1 MFKLFNSFAPLI
13 RVFQVDRLL
22 VVIIFVALNLA
33 SESAI
38 ARKPDNITEAEMA
51 IIPPYCPYSQSW
63 NYVSNGPE
71 TKRWVSV
78 LGNTFHAIHHY
89 CWAQI
94 NLQRS
99 FRIGLTEQERRAL
112 LISVRD
118 DYSYVIENA
127 KPGFVL
133 LPEIMSRLGEVE
145 VRLSKIR
152 EANQS
157 FSIARKIKP
166 DYWPAYSHWAEYLI
180 KTGKKNEAKSLV
192 KTGLEY
198 SPNSRVLREQFRL
211 LGGDPLTI
219 RAIKTPENIDEA
231 LAKPSVPDSEDNIS
245 SSTSTSDEKMDE
257 SSK

>member
-1 MFKLFNSFAPLI
+1 MIKLFNSFALLI

-22 VVIIFVALNLA
+22 VVIICMALNLA
-33 SESAI
+33 SEPAI

-51 IIPPYCPYSQSW
+51 TIPPYCPYSQSW
-63 NYVSNGPE
+63 NYVSNGPD
-71 TKRWVSV
+71 TKRWVSI

-112 LISVRD
+112 LIVVRD
-118 DYSYVIENA
+118 DYLYVIESA

-133 LPEIMSRLGEVE
+133 MPEIMSRLGEVE
-145 VRLSKIR
+145 VRLSKIS
-152 EANQS
+152 EANKS

-180 KTGKKNEAKSLV
+180 RTGKKTEAKSLV

-211 LGGDPLTI
+211 LGGDPSTI
-219 RAIKTPENIDEA
+219 KPVSKPEPKQESVVETP
-231 LAKPSVPDSEDNIS
+231 STDSEHVPTPVVPTVEEKN
-245 SSTSTSDEKMDE
+245 TNTDE
-257 SSK
+257 